1 MSQTQIYQALI
12 KAVQEVPG
20 MVPFST
26 AATKFTPP
34 ANGAPYA
41 DVTVIQNDPVVY
53 TLGDDGDDIVEGF
66 LQVLMKYPVDKG
78 VLAPSRL
85 GDTLRESFKAGSR
98 KFYETQEVIIVRSG
112 LGQFNTVEGI
122 LVNPFTIYFY
132 ALIRR

>member
-12 KAVQEVPG
+12 QAVKDVPG

-26 AATKFTPP
+26 AATPFTPP
-34 ANGAPYA
+34 VNGAPYA
-41 DVTVIQNDPVVY
+41 DVTVFQNTPVVF
-53 TLGDDGDDIVEGF
+53 TLGEDGDDMVEGF
-66 LQVLMKYPVDKG
+66 MQVLLKYPLDKG
-78 VLAPSRL
+78 VLASSRL

-112 LGQFNTVEGI
+112 LGQPSTAEGK

>member
-12 KAVQEVPG
+12 QAVKNVPG

-26 AATKFTPP
+26 AATPFTPP

-53 TLGDDGDDIVEGF
+53 TLGDGGDDIVEGF
-66 LQVLMKYPVDKG
+66 MQVLLKYPVDKG

-98 KFYETQEVIIVRSG
+98 KWYETQEVVIVRSG
-112 LGQFNTVEGI
+112 LGQFNTFEGN